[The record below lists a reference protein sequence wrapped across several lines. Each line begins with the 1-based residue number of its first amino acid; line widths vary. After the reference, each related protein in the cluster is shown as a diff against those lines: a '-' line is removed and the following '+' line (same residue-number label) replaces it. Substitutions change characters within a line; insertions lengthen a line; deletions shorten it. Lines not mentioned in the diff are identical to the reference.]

1 MKPIEYSE
9 ARRKR
14 LRIALSIGVI
24 LFGLM
29 MMAST
34 LTPYGPTPL
43 IGFVFGGGFVFYGTL
58 RAYRALRS

>member
-1 MKPIEYSE
+1 MKSE
-9 ARRKR
+9 VDSESRRKR
-14 LRIALSIGVI
+14 LRIALSIGVV
-24 LFGLM
+24 LFGLL

-34 LTPYGPTPL
+34 LTSYGPTLL